1 MDLNIVIK
9 ALTDTNDK
17 DNSVRKEAERVLNE
31 VVMSE
36 SGVMDS

>member
-17 DNSVRKEAERVLNE
+17 DNNVRKEAERVLNE

>member
-17 DNSVRKEAERVLNE
+17 DNNVRKEAERVLNE
-31 VVMSE
+31 VIIFRC
-36 SGVMDS
+36 GVTVS

>member
-1 MDLNIVIK
+1 MIK

-17 DNSVRKEAERVLNE
+17 DNNVRKEAERVLNE
-31 VVMSE
+31 VMMLE

>member
-1 MDLNIVIK
+1 MIK

>member
-9 ALTDTNDK
+9 ALPDTNDK

>member
-31 VVMSE
+31 VMMPE

>member
-9 ALTDTNDK
+9 ALTDANDK
-17 DNSVRKEAERVLNE
+17 DNNVRKEAERVLNE

>member
-9 ALTDTNDK
+9 ALSDTNDK
-17 DNSVRKEAERVLNE
+17 DNYVRKEAERVLNE

>member
-1 MDLNIVIK
+1 MIK

-17 DNSVRKEAERVLNE
+17 DNNVRKEAERVLNE